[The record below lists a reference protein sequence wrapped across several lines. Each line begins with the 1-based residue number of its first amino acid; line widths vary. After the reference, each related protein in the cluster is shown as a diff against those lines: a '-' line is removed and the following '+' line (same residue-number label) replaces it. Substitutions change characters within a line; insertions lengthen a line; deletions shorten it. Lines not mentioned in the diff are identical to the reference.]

1 MIDDFTFQA
10 AIHSQFSHIS
20 PTTHNT
26 HTQAIDWNL
35 PMKLIFIA
43 ISIRI

>member
-10 AIHSQFSHIS
+10 AIHSQFSFFP
-20 PTTHNT
+20 PTTHKYT
-26 HTQAIDWNL
+26 AIDWNL